1 MNKLE
6 NGIVIPLTD
15 AEIAEFNA
23 NKPTD
28 AEITAQKWVA
38 IRLERNAKLAAT
50 DWVVTKATETGAAV
64 SDDWKTYRQ
73 ALRDIPTQTDAIS
86 LAADS
91 SVIDNINWPA
101 VPGSG
106 N

>member
-1 MNKLE
+1 MNKYV
-6 NGIVIPLTD
+6 NGVLVAMTD
-15 AEIAEFNA
+15 EEIAEYNSE
-23 NKPTD
+23 KPTD
-28 AEITAQKWVA
+28 AEIIARKWVA
-38 IRLERNAKLAAT
+38 VRAERNAKLAAT
-50 DWVVTKATETGAAV
+50 DWRANSDLTL

-91 SVIDNINWPA
+91 SVIDNITWPA

>member
-23 NKPTD
+23 GKLTD
-28 AEITAQKWVA
+28 AEITAQKWVVV
-38 IRLERNAKLAAT
+38 RMERNSKLQES
-50 DWVVTKATETGAAV
+50 DWVAARASETGVAV

-73 ALRDIPTQTDAIS
+73 ALRDIPTQSDP
-86 LAADS
+86 
-91 SVIDNINWPA
+91 DNITWPTM
-101 VPGSG
+101 PS
-106 N
+106 